1 MLFISYQELERI
13 LVLMNT
19 FQLLEEIRGI
29 AKNGLHYSKNEYDQE
44 RYNRLLELCCQ
55 KYSEILGLDLEIALQ
70 IFLKEAGNITPKIG
84 VNSAIFDNDKLL
96 ITKRL
101 DDKCWEL
108 PGGWAEL
115 GEAPGQTVER
125 ELKEETSIIIKAI
138 NVIDVFTRLPGD
150 FNQTFTSYHILYD
163 CIIIEGDF
171 RPSNETTEIMFIDRL
186 DINDVSWHRDH
197 FSLAK
202 KAFEYKSI

>member
-1 MLFISYQELERI
+1 MERI
-13 LVLMNT
+13 LLLMNT
-19 FQLLEEIRGI
+19 LQLLEEIRGI
-29 AKNGLHYSKNEYDQE
+29 AQNGLHYSKNEYDQE
-44 RYNRLLELCCQ
+44 RYNRLLDLCCQ
-55 KYSEILGLDLEIALQ
+55 KYSDILGLDLEIVLK
-70 IFLKEAGNITPKIG
+70 IFLKDTGHITPKIG
-84 VNSAIFDNDKLL
+84 VNSAIFDHDKLL

-101 DDKCWEL
+101 EDKSWEL

-115 GEAPGQTVER
+115 GEAPCQTAER
-125 ELKEETSIIIKAI
+125 ELKEETSIKIKAI

-171 RPSNETTEIMFIDRL
+171 RPSNETTEMMFIDNSN
-186 DINDVSWHRDH
+186 INNVSWHRDH

-202 KAFEYKSI
+202 KAFEYKSKY